1 MSKLSKVIQYVQAQL
16 ETEKSGHDFL
26 HAQRVAHLAEK
37 IIQTDQ
43 LSVNQELVLSTAYLH
58 DVIDDKVVL
67 DVEQAVAD
75 LRAFLLSIDFSLA
88 EVSEML
94 SIIQSMSFS
103 KELSEGQQS
112 LSLAGQ
118 IVQDADR
125 LEALGAI
132 GILRTAY
139 YGGSKGHPIYDETML
154 PKSYET
160 KADYRQGSTV
170 INHFYEKLFLLPER
184 MHTAYARQ
192 EGERR
197 KVLMEA
203 FLEEFYQEWRV

>member
-1 MSKLSKVIQYVQAQL
+1 MSA
-16 ETEKSGHDFL
+16 
-26 HAQRVAHLAEK
+26 
-37 IIQTDQ
+37 
-43 LSVNQELVLSTAYLH
+43 AYLH
-58 DVIDDKVVL
+58 DVIDDKVVI
-67 DVEQAVAD
+67 DVAQAIED
-75 LRAFLLSIDFSLA
+75 LRIFLLSIDFAVVEVA
-88 EVSEML
+88 EIL

-103 KELSEGQQS
+103 KELAEGQQS
-112 LSLAGQ
+112 LTLAGQ

-154 PKSYET
+154 PKNYET
-160 KADYRQGSTV
+160 KSDYRQGSTV

-184 MHTAYARQ
+184 MNTAYGRQ

-203 FLEEFYQEWRV
+203 FLEEFYLEWRV